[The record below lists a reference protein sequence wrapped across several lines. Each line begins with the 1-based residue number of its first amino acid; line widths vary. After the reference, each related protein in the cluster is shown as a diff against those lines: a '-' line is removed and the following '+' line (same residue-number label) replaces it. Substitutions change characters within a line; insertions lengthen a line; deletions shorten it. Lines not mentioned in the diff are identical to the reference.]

1 MTPRELLNTCRK
13 EMLEIII
20 LAERREALEA
30 GLLPRAI
37 RLTWDRIKTHPE
49 DHVSEVMAKVA
60 DLDDEIVKKMAPM
73 MERQLEA
80 QRLIETLDESR
91 KRQALTLY
99 YLTMYEEKRGKFRK
113 ERLHTW
119 DDVAEKLYYDTSYCR
134 KLATDAIRELSEGSE
149 G

>member
-1 MTPRELLNTCRK
+1 MTPRELLNRCRE

-20 LAERREALEA
+20 LTEKREALEA

-60 DLDDEIVKKMAPM
+60 DLDSKIVKRMVPM
-73 MERQLEA
+73 IERQQEA
-80 QRLIETLDESR
+80 MRMIETLGESR

-99 YLTMYEEKRGKFRK
+99 YLTIHEEKRGKFRK

-134 KLATDAIRELSEGSE
+134 KLAADAIRELTGRGEG
-149 G
+149 